1 MFQKIETMMPKG
13 PEWVSTDI
21 TLAKAPHEPQ
31 TFYYQD
37 IINCAKFLYSNPS
50 FQEAMNYEAVNI
62 FETKNQERCWIY
74 HEFMTGNIVNKLQV
88 WKFDVLID
96 EFKVYTYCL

>member
-1 MFQKIETMMPKG
+1 MFQKIETLMPKG
-13 PEWVSTDI
+13 PKWVSMDI
-21 TLAKAPHEPQ
+21 TLAEAPHEPQ
-31 TFYYQD
+31 MFYYQD
-37 IINCAKFLYSNPS
+37 IINCAKSLYSNPS
-50 FQEAMNYEAVNI
+50 FQEAMNYEAVKV

-74 HEFMTGNIVNKLQV
+74 HEFMTGNIANKLQV